1 MIKKVWK
8 QWWAWDFDKEEAW
21 YNEMAA
27 KGYNLSYIRPF
38 QYYFQ
43 TGTPGEYIYRQE
55 LLDHLPS
62 HPESESYIQFMEETG
77 VELVCTYQRWAIFR
91 RKAEDGAFDLFSD
104 LDSRLKHLKRV
115 GALLLSLTLM
125 EFAIGLNNISLSFA
139 ADSPLNFW
147 CGLICLLL
155 GICLLSG
162 SRRVWK
168 MSRKIAK
175 ERNIRE

>member
-1 MIKKVWK
+1 MFEEQYRRDNDRLHAREELLMEIKKK
-8 QWWAWDFDKEEAW
+8 
-21 YNEMAA
+21 AA
-27 KGYNLSYIRPF
+27 ASEPLRTRRAFMRYGAIAAALLLVIGGTAGLLLAAVVYSLLIGDRYRLAALATAASY
-38 QYYFQ
+38 
-43 TGTPGEYIYRQE
+43 G
-55 LLDHLPS
+55 L
-62 HPESESYIQFMEETG
+62 
-77 VELVCTYQRWAIFR
+77 
-91 RKAEDGAFDLFSD
+91 
-104 LDSRLKHLKRV
+104 
-115 GALLLSLTLM
+115 ALLLSLTLM